1 MYLFT
6 DFTLDKKITQDMKKL
21 LFFSIFLSTLTIA
34 GQTSKLV
41 GSWGFNKDINQLKT
55 SDTLLLS
62 QTDLLLLKNYTFNKN
77 GDFEFCGDSKPVKAK
92 GRTVECVWSKIGT
105 WTYDNTM
112 LTIYLADRSMNLFV
126 NKINKKSGRLQVME
140 IINKK

>member
-1 MYLFT
+1 MP
-6 DFTLDKKITQDMKKL
+6 DMKNL
-21 LFFSIFLSTLTIA
+21 LFILIFFSTLSVS
-34 GQTSKLV
+34 GQTTKLI
-41 GSWGFNKDINQLKT
+41 GSCGFSKDINQLKT

-62 QTDLLLLKNYTFNKN
+62 HTDLFLLKNYTFNKN
-77 GDFEFCGDSKPVKAK
+77 GDFEICGDSKPVKAK